1 MNNCPHCKKP
11 LTQSPE
17 PRPMSK
23 QNAIET
29 FGSVTSLAT
38 AIKIAPQAVSKWPD
52 PLPPRISD
60 RVLAACVRQGIDP
73 APLLDSELQEAA

>member
-1 MNNCPHCKKP
+1 VVTIRAMD
-11 LTQSPE
+11 
-17 PRPMSK
+17 K
-23 QNAIET
+23 QKAIET

-38 AIKIAPQAVSKWPD
+38 AIEIAPQAVSKWPD

-73 APLLDSELQEAA
+73 SPLLDSPKEEATA